1 MVNFTDLDLSEELVK
16 VLPELGFENPT
27 DIQAQS
33 IPILNKFDSD
43 FIGLAQTGTGK
54 TAAFGMPLLDFVDC
68 DRQVTQGL
76 VVAPTRELSMQ
87 IAEQFKMYSK
97 YKRGLKVTVVY
108 GGGANIVPQIKE
120 LKSKPQIIVATPGR
134 LLDLVNRRAIDLS
147 HVGVVVLDEADEMLN
162 MGFKED
168 LDNILSFTPDEKLT
182 WLFSATMPNDIR
194 RISSEYMTDPKEIK
208 VLKGEETNKN
218 IEHQYAQLKTSD
230 KMEGLK
236 RFLDRDPDM
245 TGVIFCRTKVDTQN
259 VAEKLA
265 KDDYKVEPLHGD
277 MSQAMRER
285 VMKRFKSHELQVV
298 VATDVAARGIDVNN
312 LSHVIHYSLPD
323 SREYYTHRSGR
334 TARAGKKGISLA
346 LVNSREVH
354 KLKEYEARLK
364 IKFEKVKVPSVS
376 DVQINRMQLHFE
388 SIRDTKK
395 SPHLT
400 EEILDAAYATWEGM
414 EIDELIDKLVS
425 HELNKLNYGK
435 DHKDL
440 NDSSKSRDRG
450 DRDRDRGRGRDR
462 DRRGDRERGP
472 RNDRRDDRRGDRPS
486 RDRGDRR
493 GNRDSYGDRDRGER
507 KPRNKDADTVS
518 FFINLGEKDGMDRNS
533 LKDFISKESGI
544 KSSDIIDVRMR
555 NLNAYFDINKKFSST
570 VSSSFKG
577 KEKNGRELRVNRDD
591 Q

>member
-1 MVNFTDLDLSEELVK
+1 MVNFTDLGLSEELVK

-27 DIQAQS
+27 DIQVQS

-54 TAAFGMPLLDFVDC
+54 TAAFGFPLLDFVDS

-87 IAEQFKMYSK
+87 IAEQLKMYSK

-134 LLDLVNRRAIDLS
+134 LLDLVKRKAIDLS
-147 HVGVVVLDEADEMLN
+147 HIGAVVLDEADEMLN

-168 LDNILSFTPDEKLT
+168 IDSILSFTPDEKMT
-182 WLFSATMPNDIR
+182 WLFSATMPKDIR
-194 RISSEYMTDPKEIK
+194 RIASEYMTDPKEIR
-208 VLKGEETNKN
+208 VTSGEETNKN

-245 TGVIFCRTKVDTQN
+245 RGVIFCRTKMDTQN

-265 KDDYKVEPLHGD
+265 KDDYKIEPLHGD

-285 VMKRFKSHELQVV
+285 VMRRFKGAELQVV

-312 LSHVIHYSLPD
+312 LTHVIHYSLPD

-354 KLKEYEARLK
+354 KLKEYEDRLK
-364 IKFEKVKVPSVS
+364 VKFEKVKVPSVS

-400 EEILDAAYATWEGM
+400 EEILDAAYQTWEGM

-440 NDSSKSRDRG
+440 NDSSKSRDTG
-450 DRDRDRGRGRDR
+450 DRDRGRGRGR
-462 DRRGDRERGP
+462 DGERRGDRDRGP
-472 RNDRRDDRRGDRPS
+472 RNDRRGDRQS
-486 RDRGDRR
+486 RDSGDRGDRR
-493 GNRDSYGDRDRGER
+493 PSRDSYGDRDRGER
-507 KPRNKDADTVS
+507 KPRKKDADTVS
-518 FFINLGEKDGMDRNS
+518 FFINLGEKDGMDRSS
-533 LKDFISKESGI
+533 LTEFISKESGI
-544 KSSDIIDVRMR
+544 QSSDILDVRMR
-555 NLNAYFDINKKFSST
+555 NLNAYFDINKKHSST
-570 VSSSFKG
+570 MSSSFKG